1 MAIDKCNSNHHHHRR
16 TLGDDNDDNNF
27 WPWTLNGRP
36 PPPPPPPTTTTTQSS
51 SMKTKRT
58 LICQPSNHQQMSSTL
73 LWIFLIFILSS
84 CQHISTFQNMTKQHL
99 SSSPSSS
106 SSSSPLMN
114 IVNITTVSTAN
125 SSKMTKILVKN
136 PNNNDTLI
144 VSSPSCSH
152 HLYSRHKHLHSHHQ
166 QQKSMIRHDSHHHYH
181 HHRKLFNKNRRD
193 TVDSNTL
200 RVEHAVR
207 TGPIRDSPSCP
218 PSDCSG
224 VDPNLVQ
231 ITNNVNKI
239 LLIEPYARMLIVCG
253 SVHQGA
259 CTRHR
264 LEDISQHE
272 DLIPLPVAS
281 NDENSSTIA
290 FVGPARYFGVQLTP
304 ILYVAA
310 TDSRIGPYRDMVPA
324 ISGRSLESSRLFTII
339 DRGFA
344 DSARV
349 DISSNIR
356 DYFLVNYVYGF
367 YANDYVYFA
376 QIQRR
381 SYLRTLEEMGYVTRL
396 SRVCVSDAGFH
407 TYTELTLEC
416 IHHQQYSSSSS
427 SSTTNNGRYHHHHH
441 HHHQHSSKMNNLNIE
456 QFNLLQDA
464 ILIKA
469 GSDLSDSLNIERG
482 SLVLIGVFANSHDH
496 TNRPNGGKSALCVY
510 PIADIEQRFA
520 ENIHLCYNGSVYSRN
535 MDYIAGSVNQCPEPG
550 TISDY
555 YYCHPFYSI
564 LDR

>member
-1 MAIDKCNSNHHHHRR
+1 MANEKCNNS
-16 TLGDDNDDNNF
+16 DDDDDNNL
-27 WPWTLNGRP
+27 WPSWTSNGRP
-36 PPPPPPPTTTTTQSS
+36 STMT
-51 SMKTKRT
+51 KTRRRCQQIP
-58 LICQPSNHQQMSSTL
+58 LI
-73 LWIFLIFILSS
+73 WLILGLFITLSS
-84 CQHISTFQNMTKQHL
+84 PSICEILRLKNL
-99 SSSPSSS
+99 SSS
-106 SSSSPLMN
+106 SSSSPASMN
-114 IVNITTVSTAN
+114 AVVNY
-125 SSKMTKILVKN
+125 SSPMRKNLVK
-136 PNNNDTLI
+136 NNDTLI
-144 VSSPSCSH
+144 VSSPSSCLHSN
-152 HLYSRHKHLHSHHQ
+152 SRHKHHREQTL
-166 QQKSMIRHDSHHHYH
+166 RHKHHH
-181 HHRKLFNKNRRD
+181 KRRD
-193 TVDSNTL
+193 TGSKDQSIELSKSATNSVMATNGDSTLRSYTTSNKSINFTHVELDSITGNIYVGASNWIFQLDSNTL

-207 TGPIRDSPSCP
+207 TGPIRDSSICP

-224 VDPNLVQ
+224 VDANLVQ

-239 LLIEPYARMLIVCG
+239 LLVEPYARMLIVCG

-272 DLIPLPVAS
+272 ELIPLPVAS

-310 TDSRIGPYRDMVPA
+310 TDTRIGPYRDMVPA
-324 ISGRSLESSRLFTII
+324 ISGRSLESTRLFTII

-356 DYFLVNYVYGF
+356 DYFLVHYVYGF

-376 QIQRR
+376 QVQRR

-416 IHHQQYSSSSS
+416 VNHYSSKSF
-427 SSTTNNGRYHHHHH
+427 NDHVV
-441 HHHQHSSKMNNLNIE
+441 E

-464 ILIKA
+464 TIVKA
-469 GSDLSDSLNIERG
+469 GADLSDSFNIERG

-496 TNRPNGGKSALCVY
+496 TNRPNGGKSAVCVY
-510 PIADIEQRFA
+510 PITDIEQRFA

-550 TISDY
+550 V
-555 YYCHPFYSI
+555 
-564 LDR
+564 